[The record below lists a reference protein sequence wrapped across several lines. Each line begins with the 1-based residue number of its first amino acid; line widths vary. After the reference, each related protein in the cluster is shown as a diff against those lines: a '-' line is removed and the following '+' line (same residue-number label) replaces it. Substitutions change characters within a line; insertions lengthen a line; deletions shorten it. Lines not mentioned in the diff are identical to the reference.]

1 MQGIVYLTPSWIPD
15 DGFRLKKVGR
25 GRSNIAYGAFLDHV
39 VDSCDLL
46 SIKLP
51 RAMDIQVTDKRL
63 IIRSRISTTLS
74 CATALGFNRRFVV
87 GDDKTVVAI

>member
-1 MQGIVYLTPSWIPD
+1 
-15 DGFRLKKVGR
+15 
-25 GRSNIAYGAFLDHV
+25 
-39 VDSCDLL
+39 LL

-74 CATALGFNRRFVV
+74 CATALGFNRMFVV